1 LIGKVDNIR
10 LLDTALVLRLFIAAG
25 LVAANAF
32 FVVTEF
38 SFVRVRP
45 TRLREL
51 AAQGEAGAQGALRL
65 IEHMDALLAAVQL
78 GVTMAS
84 LGLGWAGEETVAQ
97 ILTPL
102 LGPGIGHLVALA
114 IAFLGISVMHII
126 FGELVPKSLA
136 LARAD
141 RLALAVA
148 RPMELFVAA
157 TWPVMRFVNR
167 AASAVSKTFGA
178 TATSSNELPH
188 SADELKLLISAGRK
202 VGTLP
207 PEQEAMIH
215 RVFDLDEVLAREIMT
230 PRPDMV
236 YAPVTATLEELVH
249 LVLDSQYSRIPVY
262 EETPDKILGILLSKE
277 LFQAWSVQLKHGTSN
292 FNLRQWLHPPMIVP
306 DTKPLG
312 NLLEEF
318 REKRRRMAMV
328 VDEFGRIAGLV
339 TVEDVIEAI
348 VGEIEDEYD
357 SEVRRLSP
365 ADAPTDLDGATS
377 LLDLENLYGVELPRD
392 RGFET
397 LGGFALWRLG
407 EVPKGGEVFEYE
419 GWRFKILEM
428 DRRRIG
434 TVRVEKA

>member
-1 LIGKVDNIR
+1 MR
-10 LLDTALVLRLFIAAG
+10 SLDTAPVLRLFIAAG

-32 FVVTEF
+32 FVVAEF

-51 AAQGEAGAQGALRL
+51 AAQGESGAQGALRL
-65 IEHMDALLAAVQL
+65 IEHMDSLLAAVQL

-84 LGLGWAGEETVAQ
+84 LGLGWAGEETVAE

-102 LGPGIGHLVALA
+102 LGPGIGHLVALGA
-114 IAFLGISVMHII
+114 AFLGISVMHII

-167 AASAVSKTFGA
+167 AASGVSKTFGA

-277 LFQAWSVQLKHGTSN
+277 LFRAWSVQLKHGTSN

-318 REKRRRMAMV
+318 REKR
-328 VDEFGRIAGLV
+328 
-339 TVEDVIEAI
+339 
-348 VGEIEDEYD
+348 
-357 SEVRRLSP
+357 
-365 ADAPTDLDGATS
+365 
-377 LLDLENLYGVELPRD
+377 
-392 RGFET
+392 
-397 LGGFALWRLG
+397 
-407 EVPKGGEVFEYE
+407 
-419 GWRFKILEM
+419 
-428 DRRRIG
+428 
-434 TVRVEKA
+434 